1 MWYVLIAAGILASA
15 ILAIASKRL
24 LISAIWLAL
33 TSALVALM
41 IYLLGAPQVAV
52 IELSVGAGLVTVLFV
67 FAINIAGEEVIDVKS
82 ILPKPL
88 VWASILLAAALA
100 IYLILRAVG
109 FVQSP
114 VAIEQ
119 EAASILWEDRYLDIL
134 LQVVLIF
141 SGVLGV
147 IGVLAHAKS
156 EPRME
161 DKA

>member
-1 MWYVLIAAGILASA
+1 MWYVLIAAGILVCA

-41 IYLLGAPQVAV
+41 IYMLGAPQIAV

-67 FAINIAGEEVIDVKS
+67 FAINIAGEEVVSVKS

-88 VWASILLAAALA
+88 VWASVLVSLGLVA
-100 IYLILRAVG
+100 YLILRAVG
-109 FVQSP
+109 IVASP
-114 VAIEQ
+114 TSTGEIATN
-119 EAASILWEDRYLDIL
+119 ILWEDRYVDIL
-134 LQVVLIF
+134 LQVALIF
-141 SGVLGV
+141 AGVLSV
-147 IGVLAHAKS
+147 IGVLAHAKA
-156 EPRME
+156 EPQME